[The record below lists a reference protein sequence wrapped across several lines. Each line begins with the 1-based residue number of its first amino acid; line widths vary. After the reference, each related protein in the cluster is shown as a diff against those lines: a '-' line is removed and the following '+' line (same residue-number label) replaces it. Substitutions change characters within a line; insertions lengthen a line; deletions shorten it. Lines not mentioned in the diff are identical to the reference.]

1 MPIKPNED
9 FIPRNIPPEIQK
21 ILNQYSSVLEELVN
35 FASVAAIW
43 CTEEVQDEKL
53 TPLHFSFRHIFEL
66 IDAIS
71 VLVKYSCIVP
81 CNILLRSV
89 LECALS
95 IKYILEE
102 DTEKRLKAFMTCT
115 WHQDINN
122 LRKMNP
128 DDEMHDQFLAKKQRD
143 KFMRD
148 VALPEIPKEE
158 VIENIEKLKDLLD
171 SSEYRESEIEYKRLK
186 RARCGR
192 KPKWYSMH
200 GGPANIEKLAE
211 HFDLTLEYEFRYR
224 EWSGLIHGFD
234 IIRPNIVIDDQG
246 IGKISQIRSPEYAFD
261 VTKIAVQYGEE
272 IIFPYIEYLNP
283 KKIQEAKELYLKEIE
298 PLKSSVLSKNRIIV
312 KEKINK

>member
-1 MPIKPNED
+1 MPIEPNED

-35 FASVAAIW
+35 YASVAAIW

-148 VALPEIPKEE
+148 VALPEIPTEE
-158 VIENIEKLKDLLD
+158 VIENIEKLKDLLN
-171 SSEYRESEIEYKRLK
+171 SPEYIESENEYKRLK
-186 RARCGR
+186 RASGR
-192 KPKWYSMH
+192 KPRWYSMH
-200 GGPANIEKLAE
+200 EGLASIEKLAD
-211 HFDLTLEYEFRYR
+211 HFELPLEYEFRYR

-246 IGKISQIRSPEYAFD
+246 IGRISQIRSPEYAFD
-261 VTKIAVQYGEE
+261 VTKIAVQYGLE
-272 IIFPYIEYLNP
+272 IIIPFVEYCAP
-283 KKIQEAKELYLKEIE
+283 KKVQKVKVLYSKEIE
-298 PLKSSVLSKNRIIV
+298 PLVSSILLKNRIKV
-312 KEKINK
+312 RN

>member
-1 MPIKPNED
+1 MPIEPNED

-148 VALPEIPKEE
+148 VALPEIPTEE
-158 VIENIEKLKDLLD
+158 VIENIEKLKDLLN
-171 SSEYRESEIEYKRLK
+171 SPEYIESENEYKRLK
-186 RARCGR
+186 RASGR
-192 KPKWYSMH
+192 KPRWYSMH
-200 GGPANIEKLAE
+200 EGLASIEKLTD
-211 HFDLTLEYEFRYR
+211 HFELPLEYEFRYR

-246 IGKISQIRSPEYAFD
+246 IGRISQIRSPEYAFD
-261 VTKIAVQYGEE
+261 VTKIAVQYVEE

-283 KKIQEAKELYLKEIE
+283 EKIQEAKELYLKEIE
-298 PLKSSVLSKNRIIV
+298 PLKSSILSKNRIIV
-312 KEKINK
+312 K